1 MLNFLFI
8 NDILMPEREGIAMT
22 IGEIIRE
29 RRIELEISQDEL
41 AKKVGYT
48 NRSSI
53 ARIESGEIDLPY
65 SKIVAIASALSVD
78 PVIFFSEDEYQKQRV
93 AGAIFDKL
101 APAQKDAVIQFVQS
115 MSTVENG

>member
-1 MLNFLFI
+1 
-8 NDILMPEREGIAMT
+8 MT

-41 AKKVGYT
+41 AKMAGYT

-65 SKIVAIASALSVD
+65 SKFLLITKALDLD
-78 PVIFFSEDEYQKQRV
+78 PLVFFSDDEYQKYRQTVALFNKLTPKQRDLAVQLAQSV
-93 AGAIFDKL
+93 ASEGN
-101 APAQKDAVIQFVQS
+101 
-115 MSTVENG
+115 E